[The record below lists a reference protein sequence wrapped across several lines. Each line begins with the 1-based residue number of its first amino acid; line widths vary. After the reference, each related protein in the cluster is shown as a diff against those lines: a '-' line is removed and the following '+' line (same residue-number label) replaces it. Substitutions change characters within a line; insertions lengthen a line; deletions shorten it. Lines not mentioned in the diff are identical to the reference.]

1 MNKKFKNPFMPKQ
14 HLHLNNDEQ
23 ENLVQIPFRCS
34 SETESRIQRARG
46 SQMSKTG
53 QKITG
58 NAFILMLLEE
68 GLKKFEG

>member
-1 MNKKFKNPFMPKQ
+1 MALQRPRQ
-14 HLHLNNDEQ
+14 VIINNGEK
-23 ENLVQIPFRCS
+23 EKLVQIPFRCS

-46 SQMSKTG
+46 NQMSKTG

-58 NAFILMLLEE
+58 NAFILMLIEE

>member
-1 MNKKFKNPFMPKQ
+1 MALQRRRP
-14 HLHLNNDEQ
+14 LIVNNEDQ

-46 SQMSKTG
+46 NQMSKTG

-58 NAFILMLLEE
+58 NAFILMLIEE
-68 GLKKFEG
+68 GLKRFEG